1 MGYIIA
7 ILIWIY
13 FLSVFK
19 RNKLNFF
26 YFLTGSI
33 GMFIFLVKL
42 VLEKLVDPLSTIV
55 ALVVGFFD
63 NVYPAIQSYPDYKL
77 IFLEIDVPISLYIDF
92 ECSGILEI
100 FAFVSLITFFSAY
113 NILNKFIVNI
123 FGIFYII
130 SANVIR
136 ILSIIFIVDT
146 FGEQAYYVAHT
157 FVGRLI
163 FYFLTVLL
171 YFVVFSKKQI
181 LEQKVGNFEYDQ

>member
-113 NILNKFIVNI
+113 NVLSKFIVNI